1 MTLVSPTGWMCS
13 QIAVAWLEQP
23 PALRIPR
30 FQFHS
35 HVSLARAI
43 SLSLS
48 HPAIPLL
55 PSRFCI
61 PVLFFKAD
69 GEAASALI
77 VSAAV
82 FLLFFRCLV
91 FWGKK
96 NPSQTLL
103 CDFSLLFSVIRWSSD
118 QNMLHCTASFSRQM
132 FHHRRRDDFLIYIW
146 GKLKE
151 RKKEEG
157 EGECWIS
164 CCVNASCKASG
175 E

>member
-1 MTLVSPTGWMCS
+1 M
-13 QIAVAWLEQP
+13 
-23 PALRIPR
+23 
-30 FQFHS
+30 
-35 HVSLARAI
+35 
-43 SLSLS
+43 
-48 HPAIPLL
+48 
-55 PSRFCI
+55 
-61 PVLFFKAD
+61 LFFKAD